1 MRTWKKLGIC
11 TKPIIIINVDN
22 YFEPLLQILNKD
34 VEENFMREEHKKMWS
49 VVEYADQVIDAI
61 ENAPVWNKEAIG
73 IAAI

>member
-1 MRTWKKLGIC
+1 M
-11 TKPIIIINVDN
+11 
-22 YFEPLLQILNKD
+22 LNKAVD
-34 VEENFMREEHKKMWS
+34 ENFMREEHKKMWS